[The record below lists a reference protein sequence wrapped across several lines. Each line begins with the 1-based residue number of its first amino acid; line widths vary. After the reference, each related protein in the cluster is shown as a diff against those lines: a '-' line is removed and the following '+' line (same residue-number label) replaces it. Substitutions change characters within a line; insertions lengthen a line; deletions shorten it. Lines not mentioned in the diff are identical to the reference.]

1 MTLQRRV
8 LLLLLVTAPLVWAAA
23 LAFSLHRARSEI
35 NELFD
40 TELIRLARQV
50 QATLPTASLHAI
62 EGPGEAASS
71 AQTTPTRTLANSGEA
86 DLETLSIA
94 VWDRQ
99 GRLLLSD
106 REGVMLPNRPD
117 ASGFTELALRTGQW
131 RAYYLQSASG
141 EWVVAAGQSLHERDE
156 LMWGLVGGQLIPW
169 VLTLPVLML
178 VIVAAVRQ
186 ALKPVTELASEIG
199 ARPASDLRPL
209 NGATLPSDLK
219 PLVRAM
225 NTLFA
230 RISTA
235 LERER
240 RFTAD
245 AAHELRTP
253 LAALQAQWDAAQL
266 DPASGVRDADGKIGQ
281 SLARLSRLVAQL
293 LSLSRIDADL
303 GAAGAAGAPGLAG
316 VAAGASPPRLPA
328 PSLPM
333 ADWPLLAEQAMSDV
347 LPLAEQRHVE
357 LACEWPNDGE
367 PGVHPAAPSRGAE
380 PVPLP
385 LHGDSSL
392 LVAMLRNLLDNAV
405 RHSPPGGQVTLR
417 FGVDSVAVLD
427 EGPGVSAEHLARLGD
442 RFYRPPG
449 QAGVGSGLGL
459 SIVTLIAQAHG
470 LRVDWRN
477 RAGRN
482 GFEVTLTKV

>member
-23 LAFSLHRARSEI
+23 LAFSLHHARSEI

-50 QATLPTASLHAI
+50 QATLPTASLRAI
-62 EGPGEAASS
+62 DSLADAASS
-71 AQTTPTRTLANSGEA
+71 AQSTPALKIANSGEA
-86 DLETLSIA
+86 DLDTLSIA
-94 VWDRQ
+94 VWDRE
-99 GRLLLSD
+99 GHLLLSD
-106 REGVMLPNRPD
+106 REGVMLPRRPD
-117 ASGFTELALRTGQW
+117 ASGFTELALGTGAW

-141 EWVVAAGQSLHERDE
+141 QWVVAAGQSLHERDE

-209 NGATLPSDLK
+209 SDATLPSDLK

-266 DPASGVRDADGKIGQ
+266 DAARGARDADGKIGQ

-293 LSLSRIDADL
+293 LSLSRIDADI
-303 GAAGAAGAPGLAG
+303 GAAGPTS
-316 VAAGASPPRLPA
+316 VSVASPA
-328 PSLPM
+328 PM
-333 ADWPLLAEQAMSDV
+333 ADWPRLAEQAMSDV

-367 PGVHPAAPSRGAE
+367 PTRHAGADGEAGPA
-380 PVPLP
+380 PLP
-385 LHGDSSL
+385 IRGEPSL
-392 LVAMLRNLLDNAV
+392 LAAMLRNLLDNAV
-405 RHSPPGGQVTLR
+405 RHSPPGGQVILR
-417 FGVDSVAVLD
+417 LGVDSVAVLD

-470 LRVDWRN
+470 LKVDWRN
-477 RAGRN
+477 RTERS
-482 GFEVTLTKV
+482 GFEVTLTQA

>member
-62 EGPGEAASS
+62 DGPADAASS
-71 AQTTPTRTLANSGEA
+71 TQTTPAVTLANSGEA

-99 GRLLLSD
+99 GHLLLSD
-106 REGVMLPNRPD
+106 REGVMLPSRPD
-117 ASGFTELALRTGQW
+117 ASGFTELALGTGQW

-141 EWVVAAGQSLHERDE
+141 QWVVAAGQSLHERDE

-178 VIVAAVRQ
+178 VIVATVRQ

-209 NGATLPSDLK
+209 NDATLPSDLK

-235 LERER
+235 LDRER

-266 DPASGVRDADGKIGQ
+266 DAVSGARDADGKIGQ

-303 GAAGAAGAPGLAG
+303 GAAGGS
-316 VAAGASPPRLPA
+316 ASTPTTSSVPL
-328 PSLPM
+328 

-347 LPLAEQRHVE
+347 LPLAEQRQVE
-357 LACEWPNDGE
+357 LACEWPNDRE
-367 PGVHPAAPSRGAE
+367 PGASPPAGADAG
-380 PVPLP
+380 PAPLP
-385 LHGDSSL
+385 IRGDPSL
-392 LVAMLRNLLDNAV
+392 LAAMLRNLLDNAV

-417 FGVDSVAVLD
+417 LGVDSVAVLD

-449 QAGVGSGLGL
+449 QGGVGSGLGL

-470 LRVDWRN
+470 LKVDWRN
-477 RAGRN
+477 RAERS
-482 GFEVTLTKV
+482 GFEVTLKKV

>member
-23 LAFSLHRARSEI
+23 VAFSLHRARSEI

-62 EGPGEAASS
+62 DGPVEAASS
-71 AQTTPTRTLANSGEA
+71 AQTTPARTLAGSGEA
-86 DLETLSIA
+86 DLDTLSIA

-99 GRLLLSD
+99 GHLLLSD
-106 REGVMLPNRPD
+106 REGVMLPRRPD
-117 ASGFTELALRTGQW
+117 ASGFTELVLRTGKW

-141 EWVVAAGQSLHERDE
+141 EWVVASGQSLHERDE
-156 LMWGLVGGQLIPW
+156 LMWALVGGQLIPW

-178 VIVAAVRQ
+178 VIVVAVRQ
-186 ALKPVTELASEIG
+186 ALKPVTALAGEIG
-199 ARPASDLRPL
+199 TRPASDLRPL
-209 NGATLPSDLK
+209 DEAALPSDLK

-225 NTLFA
+225 NTLFG
-230 RISTA
+230 RISKA

-266 DPASGVRDADGKIGQ
+266 DAASGVRDADGKIGQ
-281 SLARLSRLVAQL
+281 SLARLSRMVAQL

-303 GAAGAAGAPGLAG
+303 MAAAAAEPGRGSADEPGGALA
-316 VAAGASPPRLPA
+316 SS
-328 PSLPM
+328 SLSM
-333 ADWPLLAEQAMSDV
+333 VDWPLLAEQAMSDV

-357 LACEWPNDGE
+357 LACEWPND
-367 PGVHPAAPSRGAE
+367 AE
-380 PVPLP
+380 PTRGTRASAHAGPAPLP
-385 LHGDSSL
+385 IRGDPSL
-392 LVAMLRNLLDNAV
+392 LVSLLRNLLDNAV

-417 FGVDSVAVLD
+417 VGVDSVAVMD
-427 EGPGVSAEHLARLGD
+427 EGPGVSAEHLSRLGD

-449 QAGVGSGLGL
+449 QGGVGSGLGL
-459 SIVTLIAQAHG
+459 SIVMLIAQAHG

-477 RAGRN
+477 RTERS
-482 GFEVTLTKV
+482 GFEVTLTKA